1 MPKSLTY
8 SIINNVMKSKIE
20 NQIKQALYTLLKEQS
35 EEEEKT
41 QEIPKRSPKKS
52 SKNTGLIST
61 AGAFGSGGRVK
72 RFVAEAGA
80 RSKTDPDGLME
91 DLGIKDSAS
100 GPDLDAALKILKIAI
115 YSNPVMS
122 EAYTGVKLS
131 TDILLKKDSS
141 ENLDVIGV
149 TPGSLDRK
157 NAVRFLAHTLVGA
170 QNAGYLDLEGG
181 LQFGQGQRN
190 SIIIYSI

>member
-1 MPKSLTY
+1 
-8 SIINNVMKSKIE
+8 MKSKIE
-20 NQIKQALYTLLKEQS
+20 NQIKQALYALLREQS
-35 EEEEKT
+35 EEKEEPAK
-41 QEIPKRSPKKS
+41 EVPKKPPKKS
-52 SKNTGLIST
+52 NKNVGIIST

-91 DLGIKDSAS
+91 DLGIKNSAS
-100 GPDLDAALKILKIAI
+100 GSDLDAALEILKVAI

-131 TDILLKKDSS
+131 TDIPSKKDTS
-141 ENLDVIGV
+141 ENIEVIGV
-149 TPGSLDRK
+149 TPGALDRK

-170 QNAGYLDLEGG
+170 QNAGFLNLDGG

>member
-1 MPKSLTY
+1 
-8 SIINNVMKSKIE
+8 MKRKIE
-20 NQIKQALYTLLKEQS
+20 NQIKHALYTLLREQS
-35 EEEEKT
+35 EEEPVEK
-41 QEIPKRSPKKS
+41 SPEKLPSKS
-52 SKNTGLIST
+52 SKNSGVIST

-80 RSKTDPDGLME
+80 RSKTDPEGLME

-100 GPDLDAALKILKIAI
+100 GSDLDAALEILKIAI
-115 YSNPVMS
+115 YSNTVMS

-131 TDILLKKDSS
+131 QDTPTKKDSTES
-141 ENLDVIGV
+141 ISVIGI

-170 QNAGYLDLEGG
+170 QNAGFLDLEGG
-181 LQFGQGQRN
+181 LQFGQGQKN